1 MIHKDI
7 NKVYYMQQKLT
18 QSQYVTI
25 VTLIIQ
31 WMCFH
36 IQIFFFFAW
45 KENIH

>member
-7 NKVYYMQQKLT
+7 NKVYNMQQKLT

-31 WMCFH
+31 
-36 IQIFFFFAW
+36 
-45 KENIH
+45 